1 MDEGNIVH
9 YTLHK
14 LFSRMVEGVSMREEE
29 EQHIME
35 AELNEDG
42 YFAEEFGW
50 WCAAYL

>member
-1 MDEGNIVH
+1 VH